1 MIRLFLSRNTLDWV
15 DYTLDWV
22 DVSQRVLNQRGRLPT
37 NSMSSKQSN
46 FTKLQLAHA
55 IAKTD
60 VITTDNTQLSFLI
73 KATRL
78 LIVLAE
84 ITVPPV
90 ITARDFSS
98 NLRVN
103 TIWYPDF
110 MKSALIGRIGQ
121 GLALL
126 YFQEQ
131 GYNFVGHYSYVC
143 QSNQRGKGPDF
154 VLEGQNG
161 QRAFLE
167 AKSSMSSVK
176 QPLRR
181 ALAQIRSGLTHA
193 RQPGCGQVAKG
204 YATAVLLRSPKDRR
218 DSIGYVVDPTA
229 PTPDSEPIRAAEDRV
244 LRANYGTWLEMMGL
258 RSLAE
263 ALLNRTSYQP
273 QRRRFVSLQ
282 VGGREVVFKPLSFPL
297 FLPLPYIWQ
306 CNLMSPEEI
315 EALRELWRLMSPEE
329 KMALRE
335 LWRLMSCLQ
344 GAFPFRPVLGLDR
357 KNLEYL
363 SRKVQETGLLTTGD
377 LFIGEN
383 LVWNEIGEGAVS
395 VFPDTTA
402 FGILPFY
409 VLGKVIEIA
418 V

>member
-1 MIRLFLSRNTLDWV
+1 MIRLFLSRN
-15 DYTLDWV
+15 TLDWV

-37 NSMSSKQSN
+37 TSMSSKQSN

-78 LIVLAE
+78 LIALAE
-84 ITVPPV
+84 ITVPSV
-90 ITARDFSS
+90 ITTRDSSS

-126 YFQEQ
+126 NFQEQ

-204 YATAVLLRSPKDRR
+204 YATAVLLRSPKDSR

-229 PTPDSEPIRAAEDRV
+229 PTPDSEPIKAAEDRV
-244 LRANYGTWLEMMGL
+244 LRANYGSWLEMMGFQ
-258 RSLAE
+258 SLAK
-263 ALLNRTSYQP
+263 ALLYRTSYQP

-282 VGGREVVFKPLSFPL
+282 VSDREVVFKPLSFPP
-297 FLPLPYIWQ
+297 FRPLPSIQQW
-306 CNLMSPEEI
+306 NLMSQEGI
-315 EALRELWRLMSPEE
+315 EALKKLWERMNPEE
-329 KMALRE
+329 QVALIE
-335 LWRLMSCLQ
+335 LRRLMSCLQ
-344 GAFPFRPVLGLDR
+344 DVFSFRPAVGLDR

-363 SRKVQETGLLTTGD
+363 SRKAQEKGLLTPGD

-383 LVWNEIGEGAVS
+383 VWNEIGKGAVS
-395 VFPDTTA
+395 VFSDTTA

-409 VLGKVIEIA
+409 VLRKVIEIA